1 MKFWELIFR
10 RVIISLL
17 FYKSYILSSVCS
29 PKFSQV
35 STEKSLR
42 TSDKNRGSEKGEKV
56 GTDTRCRARLFAFP
70 TTRNWRRTWRTCAI
84 VEARKRALA
93 SLCIFQETRVRR
105 AAVKWQETD
114 RISLRQGSY
123 VIACFLSP
131 SFVPSRNA
139 DSPINMVVLSP
150 FPSWPLPPLLYL
162 ARFITFAISR
172 REARLKV
179 ANAGITQRKPQLRR
193 FKRLTAMRA
202 ISDRGRL
209 STGRSKR

>member
-1 MKFWELIFR
+1 MIYF
-10 RVIISLL
+10 VACL
-17 FYKSYILSSVCS
+17 FSEVFSSIH
-29 PKFSQV
+29 
-35 STEKSLR
+35 TLR
-42 TSDKNRGSEKGEKV
+42 TSDKNGESEKGEKV

-139 DSPINMVVLSP
+139 DSPINMVVP
-150 FPSWPLPPLLYL
+150 FPFLAFAAAFIPRSLYYF
-162 ARFITFAISR
+162 RNFPSR
-172 REARLKV
+172 SPKV
-179 ANAGITQRKPQLRR
+179 VNAGITQRKA
-193 FKRLTAMRA
+193 T
-202 ISDRGRL
+202 
-209 STGRSKR
+209 STF